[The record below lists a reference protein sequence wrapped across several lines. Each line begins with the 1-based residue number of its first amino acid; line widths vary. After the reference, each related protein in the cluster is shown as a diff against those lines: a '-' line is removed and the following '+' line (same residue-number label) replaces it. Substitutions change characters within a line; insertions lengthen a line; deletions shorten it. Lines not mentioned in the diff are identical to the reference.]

1 MLNPFQDTDWNP
13 DLAARRRFARSLVIG
28 FPVIA
33 ALFAILGWVKG
44 HAFPGWTL
52 WLGLGGASVGAVLW
66 LVPQIA
72 RPFYLVW
79 WFLACCVGIVTGN
92 FLLAAT
98 YYLVFTPAGLLL
110 RLLGRD
116 ALKRRRDPLAKT
128 YWHKAESVTDPARYY
143 RQY

>member
-13 DLAARRRFARSLVIG
+13 GLAARRRFARSLVIG

-33 ALFAILGWVKG
+33 ALFATVAWVKG

-52 WLGLGGASVGAVLW
+52 WLGVGGTSLGAVLW

-72 RPFYLVW
+72 KPFYLAW
-79 WFLACCVGIVTGN
+79 HFFACCIGLVVSN
-92 FLLAAT
+92 ALLAAA

-116 ALKRRRDPLAKT
+116 AIKRHRNPLAKT
-128 YWHKAESVTDPARYY
+128 YWHKAASVPDPARYY